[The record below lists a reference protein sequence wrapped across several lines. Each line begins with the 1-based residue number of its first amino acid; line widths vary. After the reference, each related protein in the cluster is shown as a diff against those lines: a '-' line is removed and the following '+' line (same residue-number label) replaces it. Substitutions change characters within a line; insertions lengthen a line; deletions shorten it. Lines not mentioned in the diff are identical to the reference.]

1 MKKAEIRKI
10 VLAQRTQLAEK
21 EFLDRSQR
29 VIETLAPLLTPGKTI
44 ASFKA
49 IPHRNEISLDSLEG
63 KFAFPRV
70 ISAAEGSMEMAFSKT
85 FANSAW
91 GIPEPVGGT
100 VVKPTDLDIILLP
113 LLAFDLKGNRVGYGK
128 GFYDRYLLHCRPNC
142 IKIGIS
148 LFDPVDLIEEVE
160 SHDIPLDIAI
170 CPAKMYDF
178 R

>member
-10 VLAQRTQLAEK
+10 VLAQRTQLTEK
-21 EFLDRSQR
+21 EFRERSQR

-49 IPHRNEISLDSLEG
+49 IPHRNEISLASLEG
-63 KFAFPRV
+63 NFAFPRV

-91 GIPEPVGGT
+91 GIPEPVGGA

-128 GFYDRYLLHCRPNC
+128 GFYDRYLLNC
-142 IKIGIS
+142 KPDCLKIGIS

-170 CPAKMYDF
+170 CPAKLYDF

>member
-10 VLAQRTQLAEK
+10 VLAQRTQLTEK
-21 EFLDRSQR
+21 EFRERSQR

-49 IPHRNEISLDSLEG
+49 IPHRNEISLASLEG
-63 KFAFPRV
+63 NFAFPRV

-91 GIPEPVGGT
+91 GIPEPVDGT
-100 VVKPTDLDIILLP
+100 LVKPTDFDIILLP

-128 GFYDRYLLHCRPNC
+128 GFYDRYLLNC
-142 IKIGIS
+142 KPDCLKIGIS
-148 LFDPVDLIEEVE
+148 LFNPVDLIEEVE

-170 CPAKMYDF
+170 CPAKLYDF

>member
-21 EFLDRSQR
+21 EFLERSQR
-29 VIETLAPLLTPGKTI
+29 VIETLTPFLTPGKTI

-63 KFAFPRV
+63 DFAFPRV
-70 ISAAEGSMEMAFSKT
+70 ISAAAGTMDMVLAAE
-85 FANSAW
+85 FANSDW
-91 GIPEPVGGT
+91 GIPEPVGGSA
-100 VVKPTDLDIILLP
+100 VKSTDFDIVLIP
-113 LLAFDLKGNRVGYGK
+113 LLAFDKNGQRIGYGK
-128 GFYDRYLLHCRPNC
+128 GFYDRYLAACRPDC
-142 IKIGIS
+142 LKIGIS
-148 LFDPVDLIEEVE
+148 LFDPVDFIEDME

-170 CPAKMYDF
+170 CPAKLYDF

>member
-10 VLAQRTQLAEK
+10 VLAQRTQLTEK
-21 EFLDRSQR
+21 EFRERSQR
-29 VIETLAPLLTPGKTI
+29 VIETLAPFLTPGKTI

-63 KFAFPRV
+63 NFAFPRV

-91 GIPEPVGGT
+91 GITEPVGGA
-100 VVKPTDLDIILLP
+100 VVKPTDFDIVLIP
-113 LLAFDLKGNRVGYGK
+113 LLAFDKNGHRVGYGK
-128 GFYDRYLLHCRPNC
+128 GFYDRYLVNCRPDC
-142 IKIGIS
+142 LKIGIS
-148 LFDPVDLIEEVE
+148 LFDPVDLIAEVE

-170 CPAKMYDF
+170 CPAKLYDF

>member
-10 VLAQRTQLAEK
+10 RLAQRTQLAKK
-21 EFLDRSQR
+21 EFLERSER
-29 VIETLAPLLTPGKTI
+29 VIETLTSLLSLNKTI

-63 KFAFPRV
+63 NFAFPRV
-70 ISAAEGSMEMAFSKT
+70 LSAVEGSMEMVYSNT

-100 VVKPTDLDIILLP
+100 VLKPTDLDIILLP
-113 LLAFDLKGNRVGYGK
+113 LVAFDLQGNRVGYGK
-128 GFYDRYLLHCRPNC
+128 GFYDRYLLNCRPDC
-142 IKIGIS
+142 LKVGIS
-148 LFDPVDLIEEVE
+148 LFDPVELIEDAEN
-160 SHDIPLDIAI
+160 HDIPLDIAI

>member
-21 EFLDRSQR
+21 EFLERSQR

-70 ISAAEGSMEMAFSKT
+70 ISAAEGSMEMAVST
-85 FANSAW
+85 MFANSAW
-91 GIPEPVGGT
+91 GIPEPLGGT
-100 VVKPTDLDIILLP
+100 VVKPTDFDIVLIP
-113 LLAFDLKGNRVGYGK
+113 LLAFDKYGHRVGYGK
-128 GFYDRYLLHCRPNC
+128 GFYDRYLLHCRPDC
-142 IKIGIS
+142 LKIGIS

-170 CPAKMYDF
+170 CPSKLYDF